1 MHIKVNKTPEELLK
15 TQDTNAYAWAIAF
28 NKINPQI
35 DIHVACTWFANAMMV
50 MHDKHANKKEELIR
64 KMESLLLLTD
74 PAVFHI
80 EMNETSIKQFNE
92 LERWKEE
99 QKFK

>member
-1 MHIKVNKTPEELLK
+1 MYIKVDKTPEELLK
-15 TQDTNAYAWAIAF
+15 TQDTNAYAWATAF
-28 NKINPQI
+28 NKFNPQV
-35 DIHVACTWFANAMMV
+35 DVNTVASWFANAMMV
-50 MHDKHANKKEELIR
+50 MHDKHANKEEKLIR

-74 PAVFHI
+74 PAVSDVT
-80 EMNETSIKQFNE
+80 MNETTIKQFNE